1 MELDARQLKKPV
13 VVDEY
18 GYEGNNGASWGNLGP
33 REALE
38 IHWALTIAG
47 AYASHGETY
56 VNPGNLLWWSV
67 GGELVGEEP
76 VRLGFLKQIMME
88 APFAEMEPAP
98 DVIKNGDGT
107 ATALAKRGSYY
118 IFHFVQQKQAPDW
131 NIGFFGPTTPS
142 KPLPMPPLDL
152 GKFKAP
158 AIPEFML
165 GKGIFRVDLIDTW
178 NMKIYP
184 LGFTDGPTQKFSPLI
199 APGVMRFVKVGA
211 IEPGK
216 PHGSVADLLDA
227 FGRIQPK

>member
-1 MELDARQLKKPV
+1 MWWGKWNSMQDNSRSPWSWMSTAMRATTAPP
-13 VVDEY
+13 
-18 GYEGNNGASWGNLGP
+18 GATLVQGG
-33 REALE
+33 LE
-38 IHWALTIAG
+38 IHWALTMAG

-76 VRLGFLKQIMME
+76 ARLGFLKQIMMA
-88 APFAEMEPAP
+88 APFTEMEPAP

-165 GKGIFRVDLIDTW
+165 CEGNFRVDLIDTW

-184 LGFTDGPTQKFSPLI
+184 LGFTDRTNT
-199 APGVMRFVKVGA
+199 KVSSLP
-211 IEPGK
+211 E
-216 PHGSVADLLDA
+216 HW
-227 FGRIQPK
+227 GR